1 MILRLIFFDEREDN
15 INKEVDIKVGVQN
28 FELLISF

>member
-1 MILRLIFFDEREDN
+1 MILRLVFFDERENN